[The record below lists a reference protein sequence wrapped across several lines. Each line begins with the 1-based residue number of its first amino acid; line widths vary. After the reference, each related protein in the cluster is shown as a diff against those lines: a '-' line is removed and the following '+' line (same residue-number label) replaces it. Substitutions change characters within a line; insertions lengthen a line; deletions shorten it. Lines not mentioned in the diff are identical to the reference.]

1 MEKAAQKPT
10 CTLPEKSTPLTL
22 LLPPPFKE
30 RPQEEALTREET
42 EVADVTPQIFGFKRD
57 GRGEE
62 ETFEA
67 GGGRRREG
75 CIFYGRPPPSFGRVG
90 RCSPL
95 RKKSRKGE
103 GGRISSLFFFGR
115 RGRGA

>member
-1 MEKAAQKPT
+1 M
-10 CTLPEKSTPLTL
+10 
-22 LLPPPFKE
+22 
-30 RPQEEALTREET
+30 TREGT

-90 RCSPL
+90 RRSPL
-95 RKKSRKGE
+95 REKVEKRTGREDFLPFLFWKKGE
-103 GGRISSLFFFGR
+103 RGVRERKNGKKEKNIILPSARIKLAYRLQTVGGKEE
-115 RGRGA
+115 